1 MDHEVVEV
9 GSSPVMSTR
18 AAAVV
23 SVPPLQLQFGP
34 NSMMTRSVPLPATD
48 STTPKTPKSPF
59 TSRIMTPMAATSPMK
74 KAIVSMHGYLE
85 EVGHFTKLDPQ
96 DAWLPI
102 TESRNGNA
110 YYSAFHTLS
119 SGIGFQALLLPLAF
133 TSLGWSWGIVCLSLI
148 FMWQLYTLWLLI
160 QLHESESGTRYS
172 RYLRLSMAAF
182 GAKRGKLLA
191 LFPIMYLSGGTCVTL
206 IMIGGGTMKIFFQ
219 IVCGGGDTCKVTP
232 LSTVEWY
239 LVFACS
245 AMALSQL
252 PNLNSIAG
260 VSLVGAITAVSYC
273 TMIWVVSI
281 VQGRPMGV
289 SYEPPQTKSDVTR
302 ICSILNSL
310 GIIAFAFRGHNLVL
324 EIQGTMPSSSKHPSR
339 VPMWRGVKF
348 AYLIIAMCLC
358 PLAIGGYWA
367 YGNLIPANGG
377 MLDALYKYHG
387 HDTSKALLGLT
398 SLFVV
403 INSLS
408 SFQIY
413 AMPVFDNFEFRYTS
427 KFNRPCP
434 WWLRSAI
441 RALFSCLA
449 FFISVAL
456 PFLRSLAGLLGGI
469 ALPLTLAYPCLM
481 WIQIKKPQKHSA
493 IWYLNWALGVSG
505 MVLSIL
511 VVTGAIW
518 SIATTGIKV
527 HFFKPQ

>member
-1 MDHEVVEV
+1 MDHEVAEV
-9 GSSPVMSTR
+9 GLSPATAR
-18 AAAVV
+18 PWAVV
-23 SVPPLQLQFGP
+23 SVPPLQIHYCSP
-34 NSMMTRSVPLPATD
+34 MMNRSPSSLID
-48 STTPKTPKSPF
+48 SAPKTPKTPKSPF
-59 TSRIMTPMAATSPMK
+59 ASRIMTPIASPMK
-74 KAIVSMHGYLE
+74 RAIVSVQGYLE
-85 EVGHFTKLDPQ
+85 EVGQFTKLDRDHPH

-148 FMWQLYTLWLLI
+148 FLWQLYALWLLI

-182 GAKRGKLLA
+182 GEKRGKLLA

-219 IVCGGGDTCKVTP
+219 IVCSDTCKVTP
-232 LSTVEWY
+232 LSTIEWY
-239 LVFACS
+239 MVFSCS

-260 VSLVGAITAVSYC
+260 VSLIGAITAVSYC

-281 VQGRPMGV
+281 VQGRPTSV
-289 SYEPPQTKSDVTR
+289 SYDPPQSKSDVAR
-302 ICSILNSL
+302 ICSILNAL

-324 EIQGTMPSSSKHPSR
+324 EIQGTMPSSSKYPSR

-348 AYLIIAMCLC
+348 AYFIIAMCLC

-387 HDTSKALLGLT
+387 HDTSKALLCLT

-413 AMPVFDNFEFRYTS
+413 AMPVFDNFEFRYIS
-427 KFNRPCP
+427 KFNKPCP

-441 RALFSCLA
+441 RALFGCLA

-493 IWYLNWALGVSG
+493 SWYLNWAFGVSG
-505 MVLSIL
+505 MILSIL
-511 VVTGAIW
+511 VVIGAIW
-518 SIATTGIKV
+518 NIVTMGIEV